1 MSELGS
7 RRRPHW
13 PRLYVIVDA
22 VVTANAGWRPPDL
35 ARACVEGGARLVQLR
50 APDTAADTVLRWSE
64 EIASVCVSAG
74 AEFILNDRSDLA
86 LLSNA
91 NGVHLGQEDLP
102 APVVRRLL
110 GAQAV
115 IGLSTHNLGQV
126 QSALRQP
133 VSYLA
138 VGPIFDTRTKD
149 TGYVS
154 VGLDG
159 VRRTVA
165 AASGL
170 PVVAIGGITLATAP
184 TVIAAGAA
192 SVAVVSD
199 LLANGAPDQRVRQYL
214 AMLEGS

>member
-1 MSELGS
+1 MNEPGS
-7 RRRPHW
+7 QKRSHW
-13 PRLYVIVDA
+13 SRLYVIVDA
-22 VVTANAGWRPPDL
+22 AVTEGNGWRPPDL
-35 ARACVEGGARLVQLR
+35 ARAYVEGGARLVQLR
-50 APDTAADTVLRWSE
+50 APGTAADTVLRWSE
-64 EIASVCVSAG
+64 EIASMCVSAG

-86 LLSNA
+86 LLADA

-102 APVVRRLL
+102 APVVRRFL
-110 GAQAV
+110 GAQAI
-115 IGLSTHNLGQV
+115 IGLSTHNAGQV

-133 VSYLA
+133 LSYLA
-138 VGPIFDTRTKD
+138 IGPIFDTQTKD

-165 AASGL
+165 AARGL

-184 TVIAAGAA
+184 AVIAAGAT

-199 LLANGAPDQRVRQYL
+199 LLTNGAPDQRVRQYL
-214 AMLEGS
+214 ATLEGA

>member
-1 MSELGS
+1 MNQPGS
-7 RRRPHW
+7 QRRPRW
-13 PRLYVIVDA
+13 SPLYAIVDVA
-22 VVTANAGWRPPDL
+22 AASRAGWRPPDL
-35 ARACVEGGARLVQLR
+35 ARAYVEGGARLVQLR

-64 EIASVCVSAG
+64 GIASTCASVG
-74 AEFILNDRSDLA
+74 AQFILNDRSDVA
-86 LLSNA
+86 LLSAA

-102 APVVRRLL
+102 VPVVRRLL
-110 GAQAV
+110 GGQAI
-115 IGLSTHNLGQV
+115 IGLSTHNLRQV
-126 QSALRQP
+126 RSALCQP
-133 VSYLA
+133 ISYLA

-149 TGYVS
+149 TGCVP

-165 AASGL
+165 AASEL

-184 TVIAAGAA
+184 AVIAAGAA

-214 AMLEGS
+214 ATLEGP